1 MPTVS
6 AHVATALSRHI
17 DQVFGL
23 MGNGNAYFLDA
34 LLRDTDTAYTA
45 VRHEV
50 GAVVA
55 ADAHF
60 RVSGRIAAA
69 TTTYGAGFTN
79 TLTALAESA
88 QARIPLVLVVGDQ
101 PTHGPRPWDVDQIA
115 LASAVGVR
123 TYTVGRLDAAA
134 TTVIAIEHAL
144 ANRTPVVLAIPYDT
158 PTLDAG
164 PLGDVPSPRL
174 PQPIAPSADARAAIR
189 RAARSLVEAER
200 PVLLAGRGAWLS
212 GAGEALGRLA
222 DATGAVTATT
232 ALGRG
237 VFPDEAH
244 DLGVT
249 GGFGAPG
256 AMELLHTADVVIAI
270 GASLSPFT
278 MRFGD
283 LLAPEARLIQVDI
296 APTATHP
303 RVGEY
308 IRGDARTVAKLLAD
322 DVAALA
328 ARPAAWRDELDM
340 AALRRQV
347 VEGEFAPD
355 GRLDPRAAAARIGE
369 LLPEDRVVV
378 SDGGHFIAWA
388 NMFWPVASPGR
399 MIMIGTAF
407 QSIGL
412 GWPSVAGAAQAD
424 PDATVVLTTGDGGG
438 LMALADLETAVRCAG
453 GRGLAVVWNDAAY
466 GAEVNL
472 YGLKGLHEGPMR
484 IPQVDFAALG
494 RAAGAE
500 GVVVERLA
508 DLDRLATW
516 AAEPATTRPFLVL
529 DLRISGDVIAPY
541 QHEVI
546 RFNS

>member
-1 MPTVS
+1 MPSVS
-6 AHVATALSRHI
+6 AHVAAALSRHI

-34 LLRDTDTAYTA
+34 LLRDTGTTYTA
-45 VRHEV
+45 VRHEA

-69 TTTYGAGFTN
+69 STTYGAGFTN

-101 PTHGPRPWDVDQIA
+101 PTAGPRPWDVDQIA

-144 ANRTPVVLAIPYDT
+144 ANRTPVVLALPYDT
-158 PTLDAG
+158 PTLEAG
-164 PLGDVPSPRL
+164 PVPDLPEPRL
-174 PQPIAPSADARAAIR
+174 PQPIAPTPDGRAAIR
-189 RAARSLVEAER
+189 RAALALAGAER
-200 PVLLAGRGAWLS
+200 PVLLAGRGAWLA

-222 DATGAVTATT
+222 DAAGAVTATT

-237 VFPDEAH
+237 VFPDDAH

-249 GGFGAPG
+249 GGFGAPA
-256 AMELLHTADVVIAI
+256 AMELIRSADVVVAI

-278 MRFGD
+278 MRFGE

-308 IRGDARTVAKLLAD
+308 VRGDARVVTELLAD
-322 DVAALA
+322 EVAAA
-328 ARPAAWRDELDM
+328 HATATWRDGLDV

-369 LLPEDRVVV
+369 LLPENRVVV

-424 PDATVVLTTGDGGG
+424 PDAAIVLTTGDGGG
-438 LMALADLETAVRCAG
+438 LMALADLETAVRSAA

-508 DLDRLATW
+508 DLDRLAAW
-516 AAEPATTRPFLVL
+516 AAEPVATRPFLVL
-529 DLRISGDVIAPY
+529 DLRISGSVIAPY

>member
-1 MPTVS
+1 MPSVS
-6 AHVATALSRHI
+6 AHVAAALSRHI

-23 MGNGNAYFLDA
+23 MGNGNAHFLDA
-34 LLRDTDTAYTA
+34 LLRDTGAAFTA
-45 VRHEV
+45 VRHEA

-101 PTHGPRPWDVDQIA
+101 PTPGPRPWDVDQIA

-144 ANRTPVVLAIPYDT
+144 ANRTPVVLALPYDT
-158 PTLDAG
+158 PTLEAG
-164 PLGDVPSPRL
+164 PVPELPEPRM
-174 PQPIAPSADARAAIR
+174 PRPIEPSADARAALR
-189 RAARSLVEAER
+189 RVARALAEAER
-200 PVLLAGRGAWLS
+200 PVLLAGRGAWLA
-212 GAGEALGRLA
+212 GAGDALGLLA
-222 DATGAVTATT
+222 DATGALTATT

-237 VFPDEAH
+237 VFPDPSH

-249 GGFGAPG
+249 GGFGAPA
-256 AMELLHTADVVIAI
+256 AMELIRTADVVVAI

-278 MRFGD
+278 MRFGE
-283 LLAPEARLIQVDI
+283 LLTPDARFVQVDI

-308 IRGDARTVAKLLAD
+308 VRGDARVVAELLAEE
-322 DVAALA
+322 VAALGA
-328 ARPAAWRDELDM
+328 HATWHDGLDM
-340 AALRRQV
+340 DALRRQL
-347 VEGEFAPD
+347 VEGELAPD
-355 GRLDPRAAAARIGE
+355 GRLDPRATAARIGE
-369 LLPEDRVVV
+369 LLPTDRVVV

-399 MIMIGTAF
+399 MVMIGTAF

-438 LMALADLETAVRCAG
+438 LMALADLETAVRSAG

-508 DLDRLATW
+508 DLERLATW
-516 AAEPATTRPFLVL
+516 AAEPAETRPFLVL